1 MITVEY
7 FLSMT
12 LSKFPGETNIWVF
25 VKFQKA
31 INSSSFLEITKTY
44 SDTRKLEINSCWFCL

>member
-25 VKFQKA
+25 LKFQKA

-44 SDTRKLEINSCWFCL
+44 SDTRKLEIN